1 MLQGG
6 WIDVSGGKVWYER
19 HHAEGEGT
27 PLLVL
32 HGGPGSSSYS
42 LQVIKQLAGDRP
54 VILYDQLGCGR
65 SDWPENP
72 SLWVLER
79 FVEEVGEVRDALG
92 LKDIHLLGHSWGTTL
107 AAAYCLGGAVGVKSL
122 VLSSPCLSA
131 PLWAKDQERNLKKL
145 PLEHQNTIIRC
156 EMEGNTETKEYAKAV
171 SEFNRRFVCR
181 MTPYPD
187 WLKAGAKYRNKE
199 VYQQMWGPSE
209 FSVKGNLKTFDC
221 TNRLCEL
228 SMPVLYTCGLHD
240 EATPETTIYYSS
252 LTPGS
257 QLHIFEKSAHMP
269 YVEEQEEY
277 MRVIGDF
284 LSSVDHR

>member
-1 MLQGG
+1 MLVVGRFGMRDIMQ
-6 WIDVSGGKVWYER
+6 KER
-19 HHAEGEGT
+19 VRLYLSCMEV
-27 PLLVL
+27 LVPPVTL
-32 HGGPGSSSYS
+32 SKYLSSWR
-42 LQVIKQLAGDRP
+42 VTGQLYYMINWGA
-54 VILYDQLGCGR
+54 
-65 SDWPENP
+65 
-72 SLWVLER
+72 
-79 FVEEVGEVRDALG
+79 VRDALG

-107 AAAYCLGGAVGVKSL
+107 AAAYCLGGAVGIKSL

-199 VYQQMWGPSE
+199 VYHQMWGPSE
-209 FSVKGNLKTFDC
+209 FSVKGNLRTFDC

-228 SMPVLYTCGLHD
+228 SMPVLYTCGRHD